1 MKALQWCSVVLSL
14 NKHELLIQLILVSLE
29 LSSTEF
35 ALGITLVLFL
45 LLFRLLVLGL
55 FCS

>member
-14 NKHELLIQLILVSLE
+14 NKDELLIQLILVSLE

-55 FCS
+55 SCS